1 MKQIAWTQFIV
12 LLQSTNQNFYHN
24 SYNVTTCQIYISCR
38 CDKIPQ
44 FKVMINILIQMR
56 EKRIKLLKLD
66 KLSLYA
72 KDILN
77 K

>member
-24 SYNVTTCQIYISCR
+24 SYNVITCQIYISCR

-44 FKVMINILIQMR
+44 FKVTR

-77 K
+77 T

>member
-24 SYNVTTCQIYISCR
+24 SYNVITCQIYISCR
-38 CDKIPQ
+38 CDKIPR
-44 FKVMINILIQMR
+44 FKVMR

-77 K
+77 T